1 MIKATSS
8 HFLPALPGAEE
19 HNERKKQLDY
29 VRKDLTHLNKTWKA
43 DNFVSVDQARRD
55 VAEKYKAAHG
65 KKLPKNATPI
75 QETVVVISSDTTM
88 EQLQHLANSI
98 EDIWGFRPLA
108 IYAHLDE
115 GHSNSKTWKPNL
127 HAHLIFDTTD
137 SRGET
142 LKPISEKMRKS
153 EQSKWEKKEAALAE
167 KEGRE
172 PRKFFPPDSWKKPAF
187 DYMQDLTA
195 KCLDMKR
202 GTSSSKKHLDAIQFK
217 TQMEERRLNAVI
229 DEVEKLN
236 VTKARKEAA
245 VATAKAV
252 GEAIKGLVG
261 QSSKDKEIKALKAII
276 ESEPERTAAAV
287 ATAKAEERQQ
297 VLSEVKKAANL
308 CIKEKNG
315 RETAE
320 DIGKA
325 WRRRFREVSELESN
339 LKSIRANIKT
349 QIESATDEYRRRAE
363 RAEERAEL
371 WKDRFLD
378 VWPTAE
384 KAIAAIV
391 EKVNSSWQRFF
402 TPEQVKDI
410 QAAMESAVD
419 TEDRIERGKQLM
431 EYARPEF
438 TKCELNTAEQVEDI
452 AINSSNVRTQSIG
465 RSI

>member
-1 MIKATSS
+1 MAKATSS
-8 HFLPALPGAEE
+8 HFKTALSGAEE
-19 HNERKKQLDY
+19 HNERKKKLDY
-29 VRKDLTHLNKTWKA
+29 VRDDLSHLNKTWKA
-43 DNFVSVDQARRD
+43 DGFVSVEQARRD

-65 KKLPKNATPI
+65 RKLPKNATPI
-75 QETVVVISSDTTM
+75 QETVVVINSDTTM
-88 EQLQHLANSI
+88 EQLQHLASRI
-98 EDIWGFRPLA
+98 EDIWGYRPLA

-115 GHSNSKTWKPNL
+115 GHVNYKKWKPNL

-142 LKPISEKMRKS
+142 LKPMSEKMRRS

-172 PRKFFPPDSWKKPAF
+172 PRRFFPPDSWKKPAF

-195 KCLDMKR
+195 ECLGMKR
-202 GTSSSKKHLDAIQFK
+202 GTSSGKKHLDALQYK
-217 TQMEERRLNAVI
+217 TKMEEERLNVVRN
-229 DEVEKLN
+229 EVEQLN
-236 VTKARKEAA
+236 VSKARKEAA
-245 VATAKAV
+245 VSSAKAV

-261 QSSKDKEIKALKAII
+261 QSYKDKEIKALKASI
-276 ESEPERTAAAV
+276 SGEPERTAAAV

-308 CIKEKNG
+308 CVKDKNG
-315 RETAE
+315 KETAR

-325 WRRRFREVSELESN
+325 WRDRFDKVNELEGN
-339 LKSIRANIKT
+339 LKSIRANMRT
-349 QIESATDEYRRRAE
+349 QIESATEEYRRRAE
-363 RAEERAEL
+363 RAEERAEM
-371 WKDRFLD
+371 WRNRFLD

-391 EKVNSSWQRFF
+391 DKVNSTWQRFF
-402 TPEQVKDI
+402 TRQQVEDI
-410 QAAMESAVD
+410 DAAMESAVD
-419 TEDRIERGKQLM
+419 TDDRIERGKQLM

-438 TKCELNTAEQVEDI
+438 TKREMDTAEQVEDI
-452 AINSSNVRTQSIG
+452 AIHGTKVRTQSIG

>member
-1 MIKATSS
+1 MAKATST
-8 HFLPALPGAEE
+8 HFKTALPGAEE
-19 HNERKKQLDY
+19 HNERKKELDY
-29 VRKDLTHLNKTWKA
+29 VRKDLSHLNKTWKA
-43 DNFVSVDQARRD
+43 DGFVSVEQARRD

-65 KKLPKNATPI
+65 RKLPKNATPI
-75 QETVVVISSDTTM
+75 QETVVVINSDTTM
-88 EQLQHLANSI
+88 EQLQHLASRI
-98 EDIWGFRPLA
+98 EDIWGYRPLA

-115 GHSNSKTWKPNL
+115 GHVNYKTWKPNL

-142 LKPISEKMRKS
+142 LKPMSEKMRRS
-153 EQSKWEKKEAALAE
+153 EQLKWEKKEAALAE

-172 PRKFFPPDSWKKPAF
+172 PRRFFPPDSWKKPAF

-195 KCLDMKR
+195 ECLGMKR
-202 GTSSSKKHLDAIQFK
+202 GASSRKKHLDALQYK
-217 TQMEERRLNAVI
+217 TKMEEQRLNDIRNEV
-229 DEVEKLN
+229 DELN

-245 VATAKAV
+245 VSSAKAV
-252 GEAIKGLVG
+252 GEAIMGLVG
-261 QSSKDKEIKALKAII
+261 QSSKDREIKALKATIAG
-276 ESEPERTAAAV
+276 EPERTAAAV

-297 VLSEVKKAANL
+297 VIDEVKKAANL
-308 CIKEKNG
+308 RIKDKNG

-320 DIGKA
+320 DIGKS
-325 WRRRFREVSELESN
+325 WRDKSHKVNVLEEN

-391 EKVNSSWQRFF
+391 EKVNSTWQRFF

-410 QAAMESAVD
+410 DAAMKSAVD

-431 EYARPEF
+431 QYARPEF
-438 TKCELNTAEQVEDI
+438 TKRELNTAEQVEDI
-452 AINSSNVRTQSIG
+452 AVNRSNVRTQSIG

>member
-1 MIKATSS
+1 MAKATSS
-8 HFLPALPGAEE
+8 HFKPALPGAEE

-65 KKLPKNATPI
+65 RKLPKNATPI

-115 GHSNSKTWKPNL
+115 GHVNSKTWKPNL

-137 SRGET
+137 FRGET

-195 KCLDMKR
+195 KCLGMKR
-202 GTSSSKKHLDAIQFK
+202 GTSSAKKHLDVVQFK
-217 TQMEERRLNAVI
+217 TRMEEKRLNAVI

-245 VATAKAV
+245 ISSAKAV

-261 QSSKDKEIKALKAII
+261 QSSKDKEIAALK
-276 ESEPERTAAAV
+276 SDLGREREIH
-287 ATAKAEERQQ
+287 KAD
-297 VLSEVKKAANL
+297 VKKAHQNAQKSL
-308 CIKEKNG
+308 QDALGRIAGRLTYFPSVLTLDGVMEKI
-315 RETAE
+315 
-320 DIGKA
+320 DQ
-325 WRRRFREVSELESN
+325 L
-339 LKSIRANIKT
+339 L
-349 QIESATDEYRRRAE
+349 QAE
-363 RAEERAEL
+363 RMYRKLYNDAESQLRAIRRE
-371 WKDRFLD
+371 
-378 VWPTAE
+378 E
-384 KAIAAIV
+384 
-391 EKVNSSWQRFF
+391 EGE
-402 TPEQVKDI
+402 EQ
-410 QAAMESAVD
+410 
-419 TEDRIERGKQLM
+419 TRHRGF
-431 EYARPEF
+431 R
-438 TKCELNTAEQVEDI
+438 
-452 AINSSNVRTQSIG
+452 R
-465 RSI
+465 

>member
-29 VRKDLTHLNKTWKA
+29 VRKDLTHLKKTWKA

-115 GHSNSKTWKPNL
+115 GHSNSTTWKPNL

-217 TQMEERRLNAVI
+217 TQMEEKRLNAVI

-261 QSSKDKEIKALKAII
+261 QSSKDKEIKALQSDLDRERENHKADLKKARQDAQKSLQDALRRIAGQLTYFPSVLTLDGVMEKI
-276 ESEPERTAAAV
+276 KDLI
-287 ATAKAEERQQ
+287 KAERMYRELYNDADSQLRAIKREQSQERSQGF
-297 VLSEVKKAANL
+297 K
-308 CIKEKNG
+308 
-315 RETAE
+315 
-320 DIGKA
+320 
-325 WRRRFREVSELESN
+325 
-339 LKSIRANIKT
+339 LK
-349 QIESATDEYRRRAE
+349 
-363 RAEERAEL
+363 
-371 WKDRFLD
+371 
-378 VWPTAE
+378 
-384 KAIAAIV
+384 
-391 EKVNSSWQRFF
+391 
-402 TPEQVKDI
+402 
-410 QAAMESAVD
+410 
-419 TEDRIERGKQLM
+419 
-431 EYARPEF
+431 
-438 TKCELNTAEQVEDI
+438 
-452 AINSSNVRTQSIG
+452 
-465 RSI
+465 